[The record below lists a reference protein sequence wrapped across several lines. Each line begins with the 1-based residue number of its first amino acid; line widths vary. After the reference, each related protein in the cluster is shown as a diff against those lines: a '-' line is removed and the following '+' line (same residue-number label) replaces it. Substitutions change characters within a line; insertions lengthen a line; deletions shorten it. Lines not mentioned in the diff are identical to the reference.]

1 MMCAHPAAFPMQC
14 LLPETS
20 RAFLRHVYGCFYHD
34 FSNMDVKGA
43 TFHWPLTLR
52 SAAHAFLDAVLRFG
66 MSFRKLFIARVHT
79 PLPASAPEEA
89 REAFPEVITVT
100 TTGSFTLNSTFENA
114 IKRIDADAEAYIKR
128 NFPTPPADAQRARQA
143 R

>member
-1 MMCAHPAAFPMQC
+1 
-14 LLPETS
+14 
-20 RAFLRHVYGCFYHD
+20 
-34 FSNMDVKGA
+34 
-43 TFHWPLTLR
+43 
-52 SAAHAFLDAVLRFG
+52 

-100 TTGSFTLNSTFENA
+100 TTGSFTINSTFENA
-114 IKRIDADAEAYIKR
+114 IKRIDADAEDYIKR
-128 NFPTPPADAQRARQA
+128 HLTTPPTGMRRAQQA